1 MAVVAVVVVVGGGG
15 GGSNSLSEDGVEPP
29 GPPGLQN
36 IEWYRYVQ
44 RKSERNLQA
53 TRAHGLGQ
61 RRLGRKPKDGLYEL
75 PLHTGM
81 QPLHLGPG
89 LGLWDPGPLPPELRD
104 AELGEWLTE
113 ERVRQRHDQEF
124 AKMAER
130 HHLDNWELL
139 EEQELE
145 IWELDV
151 SLSRA
156 QDRLSDALRIQQM
169 RWEEYV
175 GTQDLEVAL
184 LAQSQ
189 RKGDYCSGP
198 GEQGGTGPAH
208 NYDGPE
214 HNHNGPEHNHDG
226 PEHSHDGPEQG
237 VGVEAAAAAAA
248 AAAANAAAAGQL
260 RGLADRLAS
269 LSRTVGLALQQLPE
283 ESMRDLAIELE
294 NDWAVSQMDE
304 MVRGVLASLQHGGS
318 GKWVT
323 GDRWRAGSCA
333 SSLAAV

>member
-1 MAVVAVVVVVGGGG
+1 M
-15 GGSNSLSEDGVEPP
+15 SEYGVKPP
-29 GPPGLQN
+29 GPPELQN

-44 RKSERNLQA
+44 RKSERNRQA

-61 RRLGRKPKDGLYEL
+61 RRLGRRPKDGLYEL

-89 LGLWDPGPLPPELRD
+89 LGLWDPGPLPPELRN
-104 AELGEWLTE
+104 AELEGWLAE
-113 ERVRQRHDQEF
+113 ERVRQRLDKEL
-124 AKMAER
+124 AEMAER
-130 HHLDNWELL
+130 HHLDTWELL

-145 IWELDV
+145 VWELDV

-156 QDRLSDALRIQQM
+156 QDRRSDALRIQQM
-169 RWEEYV
+169 RWEECV
-175 GTQDLEVAL
+175 DMQDLEMAL

-189 RKGDYCSGP
+189 RKGRYCSGP
-198 GEQGGTGPAH
+198 GEQGGAGPAH
-208 NYDGPE
+208 SHDGPE
-214 HNHNGPEHNHDG
+214 HKCNGPEHNHDG
-226 PEHSHDGPEQG
+226 PEHNYNRPAHNHDGPAHSHNGPEQG
-237 VGVEAAAAAAA
+237 VGVAAAAAV
-248 AAAANAAAAGQL
+248 ANAAAAGQL

-269 LSRTVGLALQQLPE
+269 LSHTVRLALRQLPE

-294 NDWAVSQMDE
+294 NDWAVSEMDE

-323 GDRWRAGSCA
+323 GDRWRAGSCT
-333 SSLAAV
+333 SSLATE